1 MVECPE
7 RRAEPVEVCSSKGVP
22 RPQFKAFLTIV
33 GLGTAERF
41 AHRLLEQRL
50 YEGDNMPKQQI
61 TTRSGAS
68 PVGAYSQGLR
78 VGDFIFVSGQ
88 GPLDPATGQVVGETI
103 EEQTAR
109 VLENIKAI
117 LAAGGATIA
126 DVVKVSAHLSDLELF
141 DRYNKVYAT
150 YFPDP
155 KPTRTTVGSQLKG
168 ILVEIDAIA
177 YIGEK

>member
-1 MVECPE
+1 
-7 RRAEPVEVCSSKGVP
+7 
-22 RPQFKAFLTIV
+22 
-33 GLGTAERF
+33 
-41 AHRLLEQRL
+41 
-50 YEGDNMPKQQI
+50 MPKQQI
-61 TTRSGAS
+61 TTNSGAS

-88 GPLDPATGQVVGETI
+88 GPLDPTTGKIVGETI

-117 LAAGGATIA
+117 LAAGGATLA
-126 DVVKVSAHLSDLELF
+126 DVVKVSAHLSDLANF
-141 DRYNKVYAT
+141 AAYNKVYAT

-155 KPTRTTVGSQLKG
+155 KPTRTTVGSQLPG

-177 YIGEK
+177 YSGKE

>member
-1 MVECPE
+1 
-7 RRAEPVEVCSSKGVP
+7 
-22 RPQFKAFLTIV
+22 
-33 GLGTAERF
+33 
-41 AHRLLEQRL
+41 
-50 YEGDNMPKQQI
+50 MPKQQI
-61 TTRSGAS
+61 TTKAGAS

-78 VGDFIFVSGQ
+78 AGDFIFVSGQ
-88 GPLDPATGQVVGETI
+88 GPLDPATGQIVGETV

-117 LAAGGATIA
+117 LEAGGATMA
-126 DVVKVSAHLSDLELF
+126 DVVKVSAHLSDLALF
-141 DRYNKVYAT
+141 ERYNKVYST

-155 KPTRTTVGSQLKG
+155 KPTRTTVGSQLLG